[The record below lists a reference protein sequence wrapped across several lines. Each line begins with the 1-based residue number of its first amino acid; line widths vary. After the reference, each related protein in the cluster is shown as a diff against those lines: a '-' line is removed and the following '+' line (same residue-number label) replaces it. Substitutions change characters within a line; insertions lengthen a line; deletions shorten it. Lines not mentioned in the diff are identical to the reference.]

1 MVKIAQEKELLR
13 NANNF
18 KPPKVGSPDN
28 RQGGAT
34 REVEAPDIKLG

>member
-1 MVKIAQEKELLR
+1 MVKIAREEELLR
-13 NANNF
+13 NQGNF

-34 REVEAPDIKLG
+34 RQLEVPEIKLG